1 MELII
6 KNLSKTYANGV
17 SALQNV
23 SLTIPQGM
31 FGLLGP
37 NGAGK
42 STLMRTLATL
52 QDVDSGSVYLDEID
66 VLNNKQA
73 IRERLGY
80 LPQDFGLYP
89 RITAESLLD
98 HIAQMKGIGNKS
110 QRKELV
116 ASTLHK
122 VNLAKESKKALGTY
136 SGGMRQRFG
145 IAQAII
151 GSPSLIIVDEPTA
164 GLDPSERNRFYNLLS
179 ELGENTIVILS
190 THIVE
195 DVQTLCS
202 NMAVICEGNV
212 LMQGQ
217 PKEGLARVHGKIFQK
232 TIQKSALDEY
242 REKYRVISTKLIEG
256 KLSLRIESDGN
267 PGNEF
272 EQVEPDLED
281 VYFSLI
287 SNKVDLITI

>member
-1 MELII
+1 MKLVI

-17 SALQNV
+17 SALQNI

-42 STLMRTLATL
+42 STLMRTIATL
-52 QDVDSGSVYLDEID
+52 QEADSGSVFLDEID
-66 VLNNKQA
+66 VLNDKQA

-89 RITAESLLD
+89 RISTETLLD
-98 HIAQMKGIGNKS
+98 HIAQMKGIGNKGE
-110 QRKELV
+110 RKELV
-116 ASTLHK
+116 ASTLNK
-122 VNLAKESKKALGTY
+122 VNLYKERKKSLGTF

-145 IAQAII
+145 IAQAMI
-151 GSPSLIIVDEPTA
+151 GNPSLIIVDEPTA
-164 GLDPSERNRFYNLLS
+164 GLDPAERNRFYNLLS

-195 DVQTLCS
+195 DVNTLCS
-202 NMAVICEGNV
+202 SMAVICKGSV
-212 LMQGQ
+212 LMQGK
-217 PKEGLARVHGKIFQK
+217 PKEALDKVEGKIFQK
-232 TIQKSALDEY
+232 AIQKSQLHEY
-242 REKYRVISTKLIEG
+242 REKYQVISTKLHEG

-267 PGNEF
+267 PGNGF
-272 EQVEPDLED
+272 EQVQPDLED

-287 SNKVDLITI
+287 STKVDLITI